1 MRRFCKNARQ
11 FKGEAGTVVVL
22 HTYLRRLDVH
32 LVMPGA
38 SLDAKSR
45 RWRTK
50 TGYLFNHRALAK
62 AFRGKLLAALKA
74 AGLSLPSPLPQ
85 KWVVDCK
92 SVGNGDKALV
102 YLGRYLYRGI
112 IREADLLSCD
122 EDCNG
127 KVSFRYQDSRCGET
141 KVRTLP
147 DTDFLHMLHQ
157 HVLPKGRQPPRRLQ
171 RRDAKIFRRKPN
183 LHETFM
189 ICGYP
194 ICDGLTFGQK
204 GKMRCLISSA
214 CNSGVLARVP
224 ACRAI
229 ESEKHG
235 VIKIA
240 DPIW

>member
-38 SLDAKSR
+38 SLDARFR
-45 RWRTK
+45 RWPSH
-50 TGYLFNHRALAK
+50 F
-62 AFRGKLLAALKA
+62 AANCSPLNE
-74 AGLSLPSPLPQ
+74 AGLTLPSRLPQ
-85 KWVVDCK
+85 HCVVDCI